1 MGEEEASIEQRI
13 LEAAKA
19 LFVHYGYDKTTMNE
33 IAEKAGVAKSTLYLR
48 WKKKEELFEALVLRE
63 SRDYSE
69 DWFRRVEEDP
79 NGGTYAMWMRHA
91 LESFFGR
98 PFLTALYRRDK
109 RVMGVMLKHFGEN
122 NMFLQRYL
130 TGLQFFEMM
139 QAANLARKDID
150 VRSFVYLLNSMH
162 FGLLHMSEMI
172 PETVAPPIETVMQTM
187 ASVIESFVT
196 PENAGDS
203 EAGKAVLRAYMTKVR
218 QVLDQL
224 EKRD

>member
-1 MGEEEASIEQRI
+1 MAEEESIEQRI
-13 LEAAKA
+13 LAAAKA

-33 IAEKAGVAKSTLYLR
+33 IAHKAGISKSTLYLR
-48 WKKKEELFEALVLRE
+48 WKKKEDLFEALVLRE

-79 NGGTYAMWMRHA
+79 NGGTYAAWMRHA

-109 RVMGVMLKHFGEN
+109 RVMGVMLKQMGES

-139 QAANLARKDID
+139 QAANLARKDIE

-172 PETVAPPIETVMQTM
+172 PEDVAPPIETVMKTM
-187 ASVIESFVT
+187 ADVIESFVT
-196 PENAGDS
+196 PSNAGDS
-203 EAGKAVLRAYMTKVR
+203 AAGKAVLQAYMNRVR
-218 QVLDQL
+218 DVLDQL
-224 EKRD
+224 EKKN